1 MDAIRSIFVYPYLL
15 LLTLSLTQAD
25 TQTNRPLLLNSKDF
39 SLTGDKQT
47 QKANGNNKEKG

>member
-1 MDAIRSIFVYPYLL
+1 MDAIRSILVYPYLL

-39 SLTGDKQT
+39 SLTRRQT
-47 QKANGNNKEKG
+47 QKVNGNNKEKG